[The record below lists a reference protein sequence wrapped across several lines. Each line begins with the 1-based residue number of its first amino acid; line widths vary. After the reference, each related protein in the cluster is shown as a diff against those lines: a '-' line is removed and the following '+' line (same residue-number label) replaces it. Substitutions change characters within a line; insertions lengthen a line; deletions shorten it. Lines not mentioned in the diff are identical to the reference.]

1 MCVCVYI
8 KNQFDKGKNPGK
20 VGDFIGQKMREHG
33 YFVER
38 EKRKSTQILARNNF
52 SNILLHYTFLNRL
65 LSCISLTKFFTDFTA
80 NSKMSFTYISLILH
94 LVKFNISIK
103 MFPQVLLG
111 LYLASLGE
119 QLVK

>member
-52 SNILLHYTFLNRL
+52 SNILLHYTFFVARLVTFPTLYIQVFFMFARL
-65 LSCISLTKFFTDFTA
+65 LR
-80 NSKMSFTYISLILH
+80 N
-94 LVKFNISIK
+94 
-103 MFPQVLLG
+103 
-111 LYLASLGE
+111 
-119 QLVK
+119 